1 MLTKFNENDINGII
15 DLRYFSINNV
25 CNQKLYDKPYNFL
38 HQDALVKLIEASKIA
53 KKLGYKLKIWDA
65 YRPLKTQQFMFDFF
79 SDNKNL
85 QNFFSNPQTG
95 SIPHCRGVAVDL
107 TLCDPHNNE
116 IDMGSDF
123 DELSDLA
130 NHNSDKISLE
140 QLKNRN
146 ILLSIMTLAGFDFYR
161 MEWWHYQL
169 FEARKYPVIE
179 QS

>member
-1 MLTKFNENDINGII
+1 MLVEFNENDINGII
-15 DLRYFSINNV
+15 DLRYYSIHNI
-25 CNQKLYDKPYNFL
+25 CHQQLYDQPFNLL
-38 HQDALVKLIEASKIA
+38 HPEALEKLIKASKIA

-65 YRPLKTQQFMFDFF
+65 YRPIKTQQFMFNFF
-79 SDNKNL
+79 SHDKNL

-95 SIPHCRGVAVDL
+95 SVPHCRGVAVDL
-107 TLCDPHNNE
+107 TLCDLQNNQL
-116 IDMGSDF
+116 DMGSDF

-130 NHNSDKISLE
+130 NHNSDKISVE

-169 FEARKYPVIE
+169 FEARKYPII
-179 QS
+179 